1 MKKSDL
7 IKKLH
12 EIQKEKDLKCLIC
25 LHTALV
31 NVLRLK
37 KTEWF

>member
-1 MKKSDL
+1 MKTPEL
-7 IKKLH
+7 IKKLK

-37 KTEWF
+37 KTELF